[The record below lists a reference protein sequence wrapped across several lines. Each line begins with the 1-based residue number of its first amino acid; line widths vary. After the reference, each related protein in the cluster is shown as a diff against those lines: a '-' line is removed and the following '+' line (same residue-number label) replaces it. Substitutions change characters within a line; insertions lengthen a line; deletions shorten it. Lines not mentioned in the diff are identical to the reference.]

1 MGQPVN
7 WDAVWNGAMG
17 KIVGS
22 IVQII
27 NLFFSLSP
35 LPDVVDLIILLVVI
49 FLIVRA
55 IWRAFAGQG

>member
-7 WDAVWNGAMG
+7 WNIVWSGALG
-17 KIVGS
+17 KIS
-22 IVQII
+22 SAIVQII
-27 NLFFSLSP
+27 NLVFSTSP
-35 LPDVVDLIILLVVI
+35 LPDVVDLIILLAVI